1 MPVGHILE
9 IYEDIN
15 DVFWTVKLKTQNG
28 VMIQLASKLGLL
40 EAVVE

>member
-1 MPVGHILE
+1 MPVGRILE